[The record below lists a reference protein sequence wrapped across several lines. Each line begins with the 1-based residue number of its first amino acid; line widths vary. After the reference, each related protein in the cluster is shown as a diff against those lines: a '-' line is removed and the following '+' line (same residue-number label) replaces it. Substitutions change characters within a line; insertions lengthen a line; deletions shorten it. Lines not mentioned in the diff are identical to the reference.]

1 MKYRPDFPTR
11 FGCIEDAR
19 AHCAVFFP
27 WYNTVHRHSGIGY
40 MSPHSMHYGLAA
52 DLQVVRTA
60 TLDAAFLAH
69 PKRFRN
75 KAPKP
80 PILPTAAWINP
91 PKKEVP
97 VTPNAQ
103 PCTLNSSNP
112 VSQSH

>member
-1 MKYRPDFPTR
+1 MAQNEGISMNQFVAAAFAEKL
-11 FGCIEDAR
+11 
-19 AHCAVFFP
+19 AVL
-27 WYNTVHRHSGIGY
+27 NTVAYFAECKGRDA
-40 MSPHSMHYGLAA
+40 LAA

-103 PCTLNSSNP
+103 PCIPNS
-112 VSQSH
+112 